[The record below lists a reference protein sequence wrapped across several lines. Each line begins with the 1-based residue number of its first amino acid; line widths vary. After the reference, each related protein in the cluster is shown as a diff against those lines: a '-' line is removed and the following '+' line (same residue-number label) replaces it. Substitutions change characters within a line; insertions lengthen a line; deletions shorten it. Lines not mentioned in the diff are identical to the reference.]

1 MWCVC
6 AYRCVWIYIY
16 IFFNIYI
23 YVNNLFSDSKIM
35 KTNVLTPLVFI
46 GELLSICSEHPL
58 WEEYGGPFIM
68 FSFLGL
74 AWG

>member
-1 MWCVC
+1 MCVD
-6 AYRCVWIYIY
+6 IYIY

-58 WEEYGGPFIM
+58 WEEYGEPFVM

>member
-1 MWCVC
+1 
-6 AYRCVWIYIY
+6 
-16 IFFNIYI
+16 
-23 YVNNLFSDSKIM
+23 M

-58 WEEYGGPFIM
+58 WEEYGEPFVM